1 MSLFG
6 DVASFIGGG
15 IQAGA
20 SYLGAREARKAAD
33 KNRDFSYDIY
43 KQQRADTAPY
53 RQTANL
59 ALSNLRDTYITGDK
73 DFRTSPGYD
82 FRVGEGVKALDR
94 SAAARGRLN
103 SGGQAKALTRFGQD
117 IGSAEYD
124 RGFNRMTSLAG
135 LGSGAVAQDNTA
147 ANNLM
152 VNVGGANTDAAA
164 ARRSG
169 YEGVGSAF
177 NTTLNNLLASSE
189 IPGGPSYSL
198 RKWFS

>member
-1 MSLFG
+1 MSLWG
-6 DVASFIGGG
+6 EIASGVGAVVG
-15 IQAGA
+15 AGT
-20 SYLGAREARKAAD
+20 SLLGAREARKAAD

-147 ANNLM
+147 ANSLM
-152 VNVGGANTDAAA
+152 VNVGDANRNAAL

-169 YEGVGSAF
+169 YEGVGSSI
-177 NTTLNNLLASSE
+177 NSGINNYLTLAALRGE
-189 IPGGPSYSL
+189 I
-198 RKWFS
+198 